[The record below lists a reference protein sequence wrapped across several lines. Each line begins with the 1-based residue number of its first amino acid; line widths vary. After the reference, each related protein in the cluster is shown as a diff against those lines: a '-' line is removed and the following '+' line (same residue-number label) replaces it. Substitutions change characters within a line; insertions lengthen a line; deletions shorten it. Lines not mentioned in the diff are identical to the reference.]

1 MAEFDDND
9 RADAFERAINENDR
23 VERDVFI
30 KFADIV
36 QHYDETARP
45 SHDDIDFEP
54 GDVDSVEYDFGGE
67 PVTLYGLIVINLGPA
82 VGDPFDDYVDD
93 PFDYLYDRLR
103 GLRKPLRGEIDD
115 EPYPD
120 QPRLGDDDTE
130 W

>member
-1 MAEFDDND
+1 MAEYDDDD
-9 RADAFERAINENDR
+9 RADAFERATNND
-23 VERDVFI
+23 ERDVFI

-54 GDVDSVEYDFGGE
+54 DDVDSAEFDFGGE
-67 PVTLYGLIVINLGPA
+67 PVTLYGLIVINLGNA
-82 VGDPFDDYVDD
+82 VGDVFDDYVDD

-103 GLRKPLRGEIDD
+103 GLRKPLRADEDD
-115 EPYPD
+115 DPYSD
-120 QPRLGDDDTE
+120 HPRLGDDDTE